1 MNLTSCPYE
10 KEVRQLMARGQWP
23 PAWLDACPPELRLH
37 VSGCRACGDLV
48 LISEAFR
55 LARVESLAAARPV
68 SPAILLWRAQ
78 LRRRTAAMERVARPL
93 LGAQIF
99 ACAVAVLAAVGIAGF
114 ESRNGVAWFTWSYWH
129 DWFVQLP
136 QAAAAQWDGLSSGSP
151 AGSGWSWM
159 VLVPAVATLVLL
171 GGVAVYFAT
180 DKT

>member
-23 PAWLDACPPELRLH
+23 DACPAELRTH

-55 LARVESLAAARPV
+55 HARVESLAAARPV
-68 SPAILLWRAQ
+68 APAVLLWRAQ
-78 LRRRTAAMERVARPL
+78 LRRRNAAVERVSLPL

-99 ACAVAVLAAVGIAGF
+99 ACAVALFAAAGFAGF
-114 ESRNGVAWFTWSYWH
+114 EARNGVAWFTWSYWH
-129 DWFVQLP
+129 DWLVQLP
-136 QAAAAQWDGLSSGSP
+136 QAAVAQWASLSSGSQ
-151 AGSGWSWM
+151 AGSGWTWM
-159 VLVPAVATLVLL
+159 VLVPALAMLVLL

-180 DKT
+180 DKP